1 VAVDAIE
8 MRARIGR
15 ALPRSAELNP
25 VERGLLAAAFIALV
39 VLLLI
44 SSAKALLGF
53 GVAADPVIRDGVGS
67 VIALLVSAIVCL
79 RPLRVHPH
87 RRSFALL
94 AAGVTAYAAGNLV
107 WTAWLSRMTHP
118 PVPSISDL
126 LWLSFYPLTAAGIV
140 GITGIRGRNRPPAG
154 VWLDGIVAGGGLAA
168 IGAAIIVPGVL
179 SGHGSAATLAMALT
193 YPIGDLLLVGLVVGI
208 IALRGWRIDR
218 GWAALGTAFALL
230 AAADFLDA
238 VQATGTAG
246 RPSAATHLIYLLA
259 VSLLA
264 FVAWQVPPSRP
275 EPKFASWSVLLV
287 PSGFMLA
294 ALGLLLFDHVHRL
307 TALPF
312 ALATVTMLA
321 AIGRMMVAF
330 RDARGLAEARRL
342 AGTDDLTTLP
352 NRRRFMALTEEAIAA
367 SQTSGRGLAVLM
379 LDLDNFKQL
388 NDTLGHHAGDELLRK
403 IGPRLQHALRHL
415 HTVGRLGGDEFAVLV
430 HPAPGEEAIVRIAQD
445 ILGALREPFTVSEL
459 SLRVTGSLGIAL
471 FPDHAR
477 DAAELMR
484 HADIAMY
491 QAKTSRDRYD
501 FYAHERDTHSLER
514 LSIAAELAAALS
526 SGGIEVHYQPKADAR
541 TRRIVGV
548 EALARWRRADG
559 RLAPP
564 SEFVGPAEHAGLSR
578 ELTRRVVELALGQ
591 LRRWRDEG
599 HELQMAVNT
608 TVADLLDATFPDEIQ
623 AALARHGLPA
633 EALVLEV
640 TESSVLADPDRIGA
654 VMQRLC
660 ELGVELSLDDFGT
673 GYSSLAHL
681 KALPVGELKID
692 RSFVSRMCSD
702 ATDSAIVYALIQLAR
717 KLNIRLVAEG
727 VEDRWTWDAL
737 RVLDCD
743 LIQGYLI
750 SRPLPAAEL
759 ASQLE
764 SQRRQRLSSGIA
776 HRHDQLNSQRRSI
789 DRARVAV

>member
-1 VAVDAIE
+1 
-8 MRARIGR
+8 
-15 ALPRSAELNP
+15 
-25 VERGLLAAAFIALV
+25 LLASAFVALG
-39 VLLLI
+39 VLLI
-44 SSAKALLGF
+44 VTAASALLGV
-53 GVAADPVIRDGVGS
+53 GGDAGDPVVRDWVSSAIG
-67 VIALLVSAIVCL
+67 ILVAGIVCL
-79 RPLRVHPH
+79 RPLRIPIR
-87 RRSFALL
+87 RRSFALV
-94 AAGVTAYAAGNLV
+94 AAGVTAYSAGNVV
-107 WTAWLSRMTHP
+107 WTVWLSHVSGP
-118 PVPSISDL
+118 PVPSVSDL
-126 LWLSFYPLTAAGIV
+126 LWLSFYPLMAAGIV
-140 GITGIRGRNRPPAG
+140 GLTGIRGRNRPPAG

-168 IGAAIIVPGVL
+168 IGAAVIVPSVL
-179 SGHGSAATLAMALT
+179 SGHGSPATLAMELT

-208 IALRGWRIDR
+208 IALRSWRIDR
-218 GWAALGTAFALL
+218 GWAGLGVAFSLL
-230 AAADFLDA
+230 AAADFLYA
-238 VQATGTAG
+238 VQGAGTAG
-246 RPSAATHLIYLLA
+246 HPSAVTNLTYLLA
-259 VSLLA
+259 LSALA

-275 EPKFASWSVLLV
+275 EPKFASWTVLLV
-287 PSGFMLA
+287 PSGFMFA
-294 ALGLLLFDHVHRL
+294 ALALLLFDHLHRL
-307 TALPF
+307 AALPF
-312 ALATVTMLA
+312 ALAMVTMLA
-321 AIGRMMVAF
+321 AIGRMVVAF

-342 AGTDDLTTLP
+342 AGTDDLTALP

-367 SQTSGRGLAVLM
+367 SRASGRGLAVLM

-430 HPAPGEEAIVRIAQD
+430 YPAPGEAAIVQIAQD

-459 SLRVTGSLGIAL
+459 SLRVTGSLGIAE
-471 FPDHAR
+471 FPDYAR
-477 DAAELMR
+477 DADELMR

-514 LSIAAELAAALS
+514 LALAAELAAALS
-526 SGGIEVHYQPKADAR
+526 SDAIEVHYQPKAEAR

-578 ELTRRVVELALGQ
+578 ELTRRVVELALAQ
-591 LRRWRDEG
+591 VRSWRDAG
-599 HELQMAVNT
+599 YELQMAVNT
-608 TVADLLDATFPDEIQ
+608 TVADLLDVTFPDEIE

-673 GYSSLAHL
+673 GYSSMAHL
-681 KALPVGELKID
+681 KALPVRELKID

-702 ATDSAIVYALIQLAR
+702 ATDAAIVYALIQLAR
-717 KLNIRLVAEG
+717 KLDIRLVAEG
-727 VEDRWTWDAL
+727 VEDRWTLDAL

-750 SRPLPAAEL
+750 SRPLPAADIE
-759 ASQLE
+759 SQLE
-764 SQRRQRLSSGIA
+764 SQRRQRLSAGIA
-776 HRHDQLNSQRRSI
+776 SRHDQLNSQRRSI
-789 DRARVAV
+789 DRARIAV

>member
-1 VAVDAIE
+1 

-15 ALPRSAELNP
+15 ALPRSADLNP
-25 VERGLLAAAFIALV
+25 AERGLLAAAFLALG
-39 VLLLI
+39 VLLI
-44 SSAKALLGF
+44 VAAANALLGV
-53 GVAADPVIRDGVGS
+53 GGAGADPGMDDWLTWAIGTLV
-67 VIALLVSAIVCL
+67 ALIVCL
-79 RPLRVHPH
+79 RPLRIHVR
-87 RRSFALL
+87 RRSFALV
-94 AAGVTAYAAGNLV
+94 AAGVTAYSIGDLV
-107 WTAWLSRMTHP
+107 WATWLSRLAHP
-118 PVPSISDL
+118 PVPSISDV
-126 LWLSFYPLTAAGIV
+126 LWLAFYPLAAAGIV
-140 GITGIRGRNRPPAG
+140 GLTGIRGRNRPPAG

-168 IGAAIIVPGVL
+168 IGAAIIVPTVL
-179 SGHGSAATLAMALT
+179 SRHGSAPTLAMDLT
-193 YPIGDLLLVGLVVGI
+193 FPVGDLLLVGLVVGI

-218 GWAALGTAFALL
+218 GWAGLGAAFVLL
-230 AAADFLDA
+230 AAADLLDA
-238 VQATGTAG
+238 VQATGSAG
-246 RPSAATHLIYLLA
+246 RPSAMTNLTYLLA
-259 VSLLA
+259 LSALA
-264 FVAWQVPPSRP
+264 FAAWQVPPSRP

-287 PSGFMLA
+287 PSGFMFA
-294 ALGLLLFDHVHRL
+294 ALALLLFDHVHRL
-307 TALPF
+307 SALPF
-312 ALATVTMLA
+312 SLATVTMLA
-321 AIGRMMVAF
+321 AIGRMVVAF

-342 AGTDDLTTLP
+342 AGTDDLTALP

-367 SQTSGRGLAVLM
+367 SEASGRGLAVLM

-403 IGPRLQHALRHL
+403 IGPRLTHALRHL

-430 HPAPGEEAIVRIAQD
+430 YPAPGEAAIVEVAQA

-459 SLRVTGSLGIAL
+459 SLRVTGSLGIAT

-514 LSIAAELAAALS
+514 LSLAAELAAALS
-526 SGGIEVHYQPKADAR
+526 GDGIEVHYQPKADAR

-548 EALARWRRADG
+548 EALVRWRRADG

-578 ELTRRVVELALGQ
+578 ELTRRVIELALAQ
-591 LRRWRDEG
+591 ARRWRDAG
-599 HELQMAVNT
+599 YELQMAVNT
-608 TVADLLDATFPDEIQ
+608 TVADLLDTTFPDEVW
-623 AALARHGLPA
+623 AALNRHGVPA
-633 EALVLEV
+633 EALILEV
-640 TESSVLADPDRIGA
+640 TESSVLADPDRISA

-673 GYSSLAHL
+673 GYSSMAHL

-702 ATDSAIVYALIQLAR
+702 TTDSAIVYALIQLAR
-717 KLNIRLVAEG
+717 KLDIRLVAEG

-750 SRPLPAAEL
+750 SRPLPAADIE
-759 ASQLE
+759 AQLE
-764 SQRRQRLSSGIA
+764 SQSRQWLSTGLA

-789 DRARVAV
+789 DRARIAV

>member
-1 VAVDAIE
+1 

-15 ALPRSAELNP
+15 ALPRSAELTS
-25 VERGLLAAAFIALV
+25 VERWSLAAAFV
-39 VLLLI
+39 VLGVLLAI
-44 SSAKALLGF
+44 TAAAAVLGIDR
-53 GVAADPVIRDGVGS
+53 GGPAIRDWVSPAVG
-67 VIALLVSAIVCL
+67 ILVAAIVCL
-79 RPLRVHPH
+79 RPLRIHMR
-87 RRSFALL
+87 RRSFALV
-94 AAGVTAYAAGNLV
+94 AAGVTSYSAGNVV
-107 WTAWLSRMTHP
+107 WTVWLSHATNP
-118 PVPSISDL
+118 SVPSISDL
-126 LWLSFYPLTAAGIV
+126 LRLSFYPLVAAGIV
-140 GITGIRGRNRPPAG
+140 GVTGIRGRNRPPMG

-168 IGAAIIVPGVL
+168 IGAAIIVPSVL
-179 SGHGSAATLAMALT
+179 SGHASAATLAMELT
-193 YPIGDLLLVGLVVGI
+193 YPIGDLLLIGLVVGI

-218 GWAALGTAFALL
+218 GWAGLGAAFALL
-230 AAADFLDA
+230 ATADFLYA
-238 VQATGTAG
+238 VQAGTPG
-246 RPSAATHLIYLLA
+246 RPSAVTNLTYLLA
-259 VSLLA
+259 LSALA
-264 FVAWQVPPSRP
+264 FTVWQVPPSRP

-287 PSGFMLA
+287 PSGFMFA

-307 TALPF
+307 KALPF
-312 ALATVTMLA
+312 ALATVTMVA
-321 AIGRMMVAF
+321 AIGRMVVAF

-342 AGTDDLTTLP
+342 AGTDDLTALP

-367 SQTSGRGLAVLM
+367 SESSGRGLAVLM

-388 NDTLGHHAGDELLRK
+388 NDTLGHHAGDQLLRK
-403 IGPRLQHALRHL
+403 IGPRLTHALRHM
-415 HTVGRLGGDEFAVLV
+415 HTIGRLGGDEFAVLV
-430 HPAPGEEAIVRIAQD
+430 YPAPGEEAIVEIAQD
-445 ILGALREPFTVSEL
+445 ILGALRAPFTVSEL
-459 SLRVTGSLGIAL
+459 SLRVTGSLGIAT

-514 LSIAAELAAALS
+514 LAIAAELAAALS
-526 SGGIEVHYQPKADAR
+526 SDAIEVHYQPKADAR

-578 ELTRRVVELALGQ
+578 ELTRRVVELALAQ
-591 LRRWRDEG
+591 VRQWRDAG
-599 HELQMAVNT
+599 FELQMAVNT
-608 TVADLLDATFPDEIQ
+608 TVADLLDVTFPDEIE
-623 AALARHGLPA
+623 AALARHGVPA

-640 TESSVLADPDRIGA
+640 TESSVLADPDRISG

-702 ATDSAIVYALIQLAR
+702 ATDAAIVYALIQLAR
-717 KLNIRLVAEG
+717 KLDIRLVAEG
-727 VEDRWTWDAL
+727 VEDRWTLDAL

-743 LIQGYLI
+743 IIQGFLI
-750 SRPLPAAEL
+750 SRPLPAADIE
-759 ASQLE
+759 SQLE
-764 SQRRQRLSSGIA
+764 SQRRQRLSAGMV

-789 DRARVAV
+789 DRARIAV

>member
-1 VAVDAIE
+1 

-15 ALPRSAELNP
+15 ALPRSAELKP
-25 VERGLLAAAFIALV
+25 AERGLLAAAFVALG
-39 VLLLI
+39 VLLI
-44 SSAKALLGF
+44 VTAANALLGA
-53 GVAADPVIRDGVGS
+53 GGAAGDPVIRDWLSSSIG
-67 VIALLVSAIVCL
+67 ILVAGIICL
-79 RPLRVHPH
+79 RPLRIHTC
-87 RRSFALL
+87 RRSFSLV
-94 AAGVTAYAAGNLV
+94 AAAVAAYCAGDVV
-107 WTAWLSRMTHP
+107 WTTWLSHVASP
-118 PVPSISDL
+118 SVPSVSDV
-126 LWLSFYPLTAAGIV
+126 LWLVFYPLVAAGIV
-140 GITGIRGRNRPPAG
+140 GLTGIRGRNRPPAG

-168 IGAAIIVPGVL
+168 IGSAVIVPSVL
-179 SGHGSAATLAMALT
+179 SGHGSPATLAMELT

-218 GWAALGTAFALL
+218 GWAGLGLSFSLL
-230 AAADFLDA
+230 AAADFLYA
-238 VQATGTAG
+238 IQGTGTAG
-246 RPSAATHLIYLLA
+246 RPSAVANLTDLLA
-259 VSLLA
+259 LSALA

-287 PSGFMLA
+287 PSGFMFA
-294 ALGLLLFDHVHRL
+294 ALGLLLLDHLHRL
-307 TALPF
+307 SALPF
-312 ALATVTMLA
+312 GLATVTMLA
-321 AIGRMMVAF
+321 AMSRMIVAF

-342 AGTDDLTTLP
+342 AGTDDLTALP

-367 SQTSGRGLAVLM
+367 SQASGRGLAVLM

-403 IGPRLQHALRHL
+403 IGPRLQHALRQL

-430 HPAPGEEAIVRIAQD
+430 YPAPGEDAIVAIAQD
-445 ILGALREPFTVSEL
+445 IVGALREPFTVSEL
-459 SLRVTGSLGIAL
+459 SLRVTGSLGIAT

-491 QAKTSRDRYD
+491 QAKTSRDRYE
-501 FYAHERDTHSLER
+501 FYAHERNTHSLER
-514 LSIAAELAAALS
+514 LALAAELAAALS
-526 SGGIEVHYQPKADAR
+526 SDAIEVHYQPKADAR

-578 ELTRRVVELALGQ
+578 ELTRRVVELALAQ
-591 LRRWRDEG
+591 VRRWRDAG
-599 HELQMAVNT
+599 YDLQMAVNT
-608 TVADLLDATFPDEIQ
+608 TVADLLDVTFPDEIE
-623 AALARHGLPA
+623 AALARHGVPA

-681 KALPVGELKID
+681 KALPVRELKID

-717 KLNIRLVAEG
+717 KLDIRLVAEG
-727 VEDRWTWDAL
+727 VEDRWTLDAL

-750 SRPLPAAEL
+750 SRPLPAAEIE
-759 ASQLE
+759 SQLE

-789 DRARVAV
+789 DRARIAV

>member
-1 VAVDAIE
+1 

-15 ALPRSAELNP
+15 ALPRSAELKP
-25 VERGLLAAAFIALV
+25 AERGLLAAAFVAV
-39 VLLLI
+39 GVLLI
-44 SSAKALLGF
+44 VTAANALLGV
-53 GVAADPVIRDGVGS
+53 GGAAADPVIRDWMS
-67 VIALLVSAIVCL
+67 SAIAILVAGIVCL
-79 RPLRVHPH
+79 RPLRIHTR
-87 RRSFALL
+87 RRSFTLV
-94 AAGVTAYAAGNLV
+94 AAGVTAYSAGNVV
-107 WTAWLSRMTHP
+107 WATWLSHVANP
-118 PVPSISDL
+118 PVPSVSDL
-126 LWLSFYPLTAAGIV
+126 LWLIFYPLVAAGIV
-140 GITGIRGRNRPPAG
+140 GLTGIRGRNRPPAG

-168 IGAAIIVPGVL
+168 IGAAIIVPSVL
-179 SGHGSAATLAMALT
+179 SGHGSAATLAMELT
-193 YPIGDLLLVGLVVGI
+193 FPIGDLLLVGLVVGI
-208 IALRGWRIDR
+208 IALRSWRIDR
-218 GWAALGTAFALL
+218 GWAGLGAAFTLL
-230 AAADFLDA
+230 AAADFLYA

-246 RPSAATHLIYLLA
+246 RPSAVTNLTYLLA
-259 VSLLA
+259 LSALA

-275 EPKFASWSVLLV
+275 EPRFASWSVLFV
-287 PSGFMLA
+287 PSGFMFA

-321 AIGRMMVAF
+321 AIGRMVVAF

-342 AGTDDLTTLP
+342 AGTDDLTSLP
-352 NRRRFMALTEEAIAA
+352 NRRHFMALTEEAIAA
-367 SQTSGRGLAVLM
+367 SEASGRGLAVLM

-430 HPAPGEEAIVRIAQD
+430 YPVPGEAAIVQIAQD
-445 ILGALREPFTVSEL
+445 ILGALRAPFTVSEL
-459 SLRVTGSLGIAL
+459 SLRVTGSLGIAT

-477 DAAELMR
+477 DADELMR

-514 LSIAAELAAALS
+514 LALATELAAALS
-526 SGGIEVHYQPKADAR
+526 SDAIEVHYQPKADAR
-541 TRRIVGV
+541 TRCIVGV

-578 ELTRRVVELALGQ
+578 ELTRRVVELALAQ
-591 LRRWRDEG
+591 VREWRDAG
-599 HELQMAVNT
+599 YELQMAVNT
-608 TVADLLDATFPDEIQ
+608 TVADLLDLTFPDEIE

-702 ATDSAIVYALIQLAR
+702 TTDAAIVYALIQLAR
-717 KLNIRLVAEG
+717 KLDIRLVAEG
-727 VEDRWTWDAL
+727 VEDRWTLDAL
-737 RVLDCD
+737 RVLECD

-750 SRPLPAAEL
+750 SRPLPAADIE
-759 ASQLE
+759 SQLE
-764 SQRRQRLSSGIA
+764 SQRRQRLSSSIV

-789 DRARVAV
+789 DRARIAV

>member
-1 VAVDAIE
+1 

-15 ALPRSAELNP
+15 ALPRSAELTP
-25 VERGLLAAAFIALV
+25 AERGLLAAAFVALG
-39 VLLLI
+39 VLLI
-44 SSAKALLGF
+44 VTAANALLGR
-53 GVAADPVIRDGVGS
+53 GAGDPVIGDWVS
-67 VIALLVSAIVCL
+67 SAIGILAAAIICL
-79 RPLRVHPH
+79 RPLRIHTC
-87 RRSFALL
+87 RRSFALV
-94 AAGVTAYAAGNLV
+94 AAGVTAYSAGNV
-107 WTAWLSRMTHP
+107 MWTTWLSHAANP
-118 PVPSISDL
+118 SVPSVSDL
-126 LWLSFYPLTAAGIV
+126 LWLAFYPLVAAGIV
-140 GITGIRGRNRPPAG
+140 GLTGIRGRNRPPAG

-168 IGAAIIVPGVL
+168 IGAAIIVPSVL
-179 SGHGSAATLAMALT
+179 SGHGSAATLAMELT

-218 GWAALGTAFALL
+218 GWAGLGAAFALL
-230 AAADFLDA
+230 AAADFLYA
-238 VQATGTAG
+238 IQGTGTAG
-246 RPSAATHLIYLLA
+246 RPSAAANLTYLLA
-259 VSLLA
+259 LSALA

-287 PSGFMLA
+287 PSGFMFA
-294 ALGLLLFDHVHRL
+294 ALGLLLLDHVHRL
-307 TALPF
+307 SALPF
-312 ALATVTMLA
+312 GLATVTMLA
-321 AIGRMMVAF
+321 AIGRMIVAF

-342 AGTDDLTTLP
+342 AGTDDLTSLP

-367 SQTSGRGLAVLM
+367 SEASGRGLAVLM

-388 NDTLGHHAGDELLRK
+388 NDTLGHHAGDQLLRK

-430 HPAPGEEAIVRIAQD
+430 YPAPGEDAIVAIAQD

-459 SLRVTGSLGIAL
+459 SLRVTGSLGIAT

-501 FYAHERDTHSLER
+501 FYARERDTHSLER
-514 LSIAAELAAALS
+514 LALAAELAAALS
-526 SGGIEVHYQPKADAR
+526 SNAIEVHYQPKADAR

-578 ELTRRVVELALGQ
+578 ELTRRVVELALAQ
-591 LRRWRDEG
+591 VRRWRDAG
-599 HELQMAVNT
+599 YDLQMAVNT
-608 TVADLLDATFPDEIQ
+608 TVADLLDTTFPDEIE

-702 ATDSAIVYALIQLAR
+702 ATDAAIVYALIQLAR
-717 KLNIRLVAEG
+717 KLDIRLVAEG
-727 VEDRWTWDAL
+727 VEDRWTLDAL

-750 SRPLPAAEL
+750 SRPLPAPEIE
-759 ASQLE
+759 SQLE
-764 SQRRQRLSSGIA
+764 SQRRQRLSSGIV

-789 DRARVAV
+789 DRARIAV

>member
-1 VAVDAIE
+1 

-15 ALPRSAELNP
+15 ALPRSAELTP
-25 VERGLLAAAFIALV
+25 AERGLLAAAFVALG
-39 VLLLI
+39 VLLILT
-44 SSAKALLGF
+44 AANALLG
-53 GVAADPVIRDGVGS
+53 AADPAIRDWLS
-67 VIALLVSAIVCL
+67 SSIAILVAAIICL
-79 RPLRVHPH
+79 RPLRIHTC
-87 RRSFALL
+87 RRSFSLV
-94 AAGVTAYAAGNLV
+94 AAGVTAYCAGNV
-107 WTAWLSRMTHP
+107 VSATWLSHVASR
-118 PVPSISDL
+118 PVPSASDL
-126 LWLSFYPLTAAGIV
+126 LWLAFYPLVAAGIV
-140 GITGIRGRNRPPAG
+140 GLTGIRGRNRPPAG

-168 IGAAIIVPGVL
+168 IGAAVIVPSVL
-179 SGHGSAATLAMALT
+179 SAHGSAATLAMDLT

-218 GWAALGTAFALL
+218 GWAGLGAAFALL
-230 AAADFLDA
+230 AAADFLYA
-238 VQATGTAG
+238 IQGTGAAG
-246 RPSAATHLIYLLA
+246 RPSAVANLTYLLA
-259 VSLLA
+259 LSAVA
-264 FVAWQVPPSRP
+264 FVAWQAPPSRP

-287 PSGFMLA
+287 PSGFMFA
-294 ALGLLLFDHVHRL
+294 ALGLLLLDHLHRL
-307 TALPF
+307 SALPF
-312 ALATVTMLA
+312 GLATVTMLA
-321 AIGRMMVAF
+321 AMSRMIVAF

-342 AGTDDLTTLP
+342 AGTDDLTALP

-367 SQTSGRGLAVLM
+367 SEASGRGLVVLM

-415 HTVGRLGGDEFAVLV
+415 HTVGRLGGDEFAVLLY
-430 HPAPGEEAIVRIAQD
+430 PAPGEDAIVAIAQD
-445 ILGALREPFTVSEL
+445 IVGALREPFTVSEL
-459 SLRVTGSLGIAL
+459 SLRVTGSLGIAT

-501 FYAHERDTHSLER
+501 FYAHERNTHSLER
-514 LSIAAELAAALS
+514 LALAAELAVALS
-526 SGGIEVHYQPKADAR
+526 SDAIEVHYQPKADAR

-578 ELTRRVVELALGQ
+578 ELTRRVVEIALAQ
-591 LRRWRDEG
+591 VRAWRDAG
-599 HELQMAVNT
+599 YDLQMAVNT
-608 TVADLLDATFPDEIQ
+608 TVADLLDVTFPDEIE

-692 RSFVSRMCSD
+692 RSFVSRMCTD

-717 KLNIRLVAEG
+717 KLDIRLVAEG
-727 VEDRWTWDAL
+727 VEDRWTLDAL

-743 LIQGYLI
+743 LIQGFLI
-750 SRPLPAAEL
+750 SRPLPAADIE
-759 ASQLE
+759 SQLE

-789 DRARVAV
+789 DRARIAV

>member
-1 VAVDAIE
+1 

-25 VERGLLAAAFIALV
+25 AERGLLAAAFVALG
-39 VLLLI
+39 VLLILT
-44 SSAKALLGF
+44 AVNALLGV
-53 GVAADPVIRDGVGS
+53 GGHAAGPVIRDWVSSAIG
-67 VIALLVSAIVCL
+67 ILVAAIVCL
-79 RPLRVHPH
+79 RPLRVHAR
-87 RRSFALL
+87 RRSFALV
-94 AAGVTAYAAGNLV
+94 AAGVSAYCAGNVV
-107 WTAWLSRMTHP
+107 WTVWLSHVSDP
-118 PVPSISDL
+118 PVPSVSDL
-126 LWLSFYPLTAAGIV
+126 LRLSFYPLVAAGIV
-140 GITGIRGRNRPPAG
+140 GLTGIRGRNRPPAG

-168 IGAAIIVPGVL
+168 IGAAVIVPSVL
-179 SGHGSAATLAMALT
+179 SGRGSAATLAMELT

-208 IALRGWRIDR
+208 IALRSWRIDR
-218 GWAALGTAFALL
+218 GWASLGAAFALL
-230 AAADFLDA
+230 AGADFLYA
-238 VQATGTAG
+238 VQSAGTAG
-246 RPSAATHLIYLLA
+246 RPGAVTNLIYLLA
-259 VSLLA
+259 LSSLA

-287 PSGFMLA
+287 PSGFMFA
-294 ALGLLLFDHVHRL
+294 ALALLLFDHVHRL
-307 TALPF
+307 AVLPF

-321 AIGRMMVAF
+321 AIGRMVVAF

-342 AGTDDLTTLP
+342 AGTDDLTALP

-367 SQTSGRGLAVLM
+367 SRASGRGLAVLM

-430 HPAPGEEAIVRIAQD
+430 YPAPGETVIVQIAQD

-459 SLRVTGSLGIAL
+459 SLRVTGSLGIAE

-477 DAAELMR
+477 DADELMR

-514 LSIAAELAAALS
+514 LALAAELAAALS
-526 SGGIEVHYQPKADAR
+526 SDAIEVHYQPKADAR

-578 ELTRRVVELALGQ
+578 ELTRRVVELALAQ
-591 LRRWRDEG
+591 VRSWRDAG
-599 HELQMAVNT
+599 YELQMAVNT
-608 TVADLLDATFPDEIQ
+608 TVADLLDITFPDEIE

-654 VMQRLC
+654 VMRRLC

-673 GYSSLAHL
+673 GYSSMAHL
-681 KALPVGELKID
+681 KALPVRELKID

-702 ATDSAIVYALIQLAR
+702 ATDAAIVYALIQLAR
-717 KLNIRLVAEG
+717 KLDIRLVAEG
-727 VEDRWTWDAL
+727 VEDRWTLDAL

-743 LIQGYLI
+743 LIQGFLI
-750 SRPLPAAEL
+750 SRPLPAADIE
-759 ASQLE
+759 SQLE

-789 DRARVAV
+789 DRARIAV

>member
-1 VAVDAIE
+1 

-15 ALPRSAELNP
+15 ALPRSAELTP
-25 VERGLLAAAFIALV
+25 AERGLLAAAFVALG
-39 VLLLI
+39 VLLILT
-44 SSAKALLGF
+44 AANALLGA
-53 GVAADPVIRDGVGS
+53 GAGAGDPVIRDWVS
-67 VIALLVSAIVCL
+67 SAIGILAAAIICL
-79 RPLRVHPH
+79 RPLRIHTC
-87 RRSFALL
+87 RRSFALV
-94 AAGVTAYAAGNLV
+94 AAGVTAYSAGNV
-107 WTAWLSRMTHP
+107 MWTTWLSHAANP
-118 PVPSISDL
+118 SVPSVSDL
-126 LWLSFYPLTAAGIV
+126 LWLAFYPLVAAGIV
-140 GITGIRGRNRPPAG
+140 GLTGIRGPNRPPAG

-168 IGAAIIVPGVL
+168 IGAAIIVPSVL
-179 SGHGSAATLAMALT
+179 SGHGSAATLAMKLT

-218 GWAALGTAFALL
+218 GWAGLGAAFALL
-230 AAADFLDA
+230 AAADFLYA
-238 VQATGTAG
+238 IQGTGTAG
-246 RPSAATHLIYLLA
+246 RPSAAANLTYLLA
-259 VSLLA
+259 LSALA

-287 PSGFMLA
+287 PSGFMFA
-294 ALGLLLFDHVHRL
+294 ALGLLLLDHVHRL
-307 TALPF
+307 SALPF
-312 ALATVTMLA
+312 GLATVTMLA
-321 AIGRMMVAF
+321 AIGRMIVAF

-342 AGTDDLTTLP
+342 AGTDDLTSLP

-367 SQTSGRGLAVLM
+367 SEASGRGLAVLM

-388 NDTLGHHAGDELLRK
+388 NDTLGHHAGDQLLRK

-430 HPAPGEEAIVRIAQD
+430 YPAPGEDAIVAIAQD

-459 SLRVTGSLGIAL
+459 SLRVTGSLGIAT

-501 FYAHERDTHSLER
+501 FYARERDTHSLER
-514 LSIAAELAAALS
+514 LALAAELAAALS
-526 SGGIEVHYQPKADAR
+526 SNAIEVHYQPKADAR

-578 ELTRRVVELALGQ
+578 ELTRRVVELALAQ
-591 LRRWRDEG
+591 LRRWRDAG
-599 HELQMAVNT
+599 YDLQMAVNT
-608 TVADLLDATFPDEIQ
+608 TVADLLDTTFPDEIE

-702 ATDSAIVYALIQLAR
+702 ATDAAIVYALIQLAR
-717 KLNIRLVAEG
+717 KLDIRLVAEG
-727 VEDRWTWDAL
+727 VEDRWTLDAL

-750 SRPLPAAEL
+750 SRPLPAPEIE
-759 ASQLE
+759 SQLE

-789 DRARVAV
+789 DRARIAV

>member
-1 VAVDAIE
+1 

-15 ALPRSAELNP
+15 ALPRSADLNP
-25 VERGLLAAAFIALV
+25 AESGLLAAAFLALAVLLV
-39 VLLLI
+39 V
-44 SSAKALLGF
+44 
-53 GVAADPVIRDGVGS
+53 VAASALGAGGAAAPVMRDWSSWAIS
-67 VIALLVSAIVCL
+67 VIVVFIVCL
-79 RPLRVHPH
+79 RPLRIHAV
-87 RRSFALL
+87 RRSFALV
-94 AAGVTAYAAGNLV
+94 AVAVTAYSAGDML
-107 WTAWLSRMTHP
+107 WTTWLSHMAGP
-118 PVPSISDL
+118 SVPSISDF
-126 LWLSFYPLTAAGIV
+126 LWLAFYPLVAAGIV
-140 GITGIRGRNRPPAG
+140 GLTGIRGRNRPPAG
-154 VWLDGIVAGGGLAA
+154 VWLDAIVAGGGLAA
-168 IGAAIIVPGVL
+168 IGAAIIVPTVL
-179 SGHGSAATLAMALT
+179 SGHGSAPTLAMELT
-193 YPIGDLLLVGLVVGI
+193 FPIGDLLLVGLVVGI
-208 IALRGWRIDR
+208 VALRGWRFDR
-218 GWAALGTAFALL
+218 GWAGLGAAFALL

-238 VQATGTAG
+238 VQAAGTAG
-246 RPSAATHLIYLLA
+246 RPSDVTNLTYLLA
-259 VSLLA
+259 LSAIA

-287 PSGFMLA
+287 PSGFMFA
-294 ALGLLLFDHVHRL
+294 ALGLLLIDHVQRL
-307 TALPF
+307 SPLPF
-312 ALATVTMLA
+312 SLATVTMLA
-321 AIGRMMVAF
+321 AIGRMVVAF

-342 AGTDDLTTLP
+342 AGTDDLTALP
-352 NRRRFMALTEEAIAA
+352 NRRRFMALTDDAIAA
-367 SQTSGRGLAVLM
+367 SGASGRGLAVLM

-415 HTVGRLGGDEFAVLV
+415 HAVGRLGGDEFAILLY
-430 HPAPGEEAIVRIAQD
+430 PAPDEAAIVQIAQA

-459 SLRVTGSLGIAL
+459 SLRVTGSLGIAT

-491 QAKTSRDRYD
+491 QAKTSRDRYE

-514 LSIAAELAAALS
+514 LSLAGELAAALS
-526 SGGIEVHYQPKADAR
+526 GDGIEVHYQPKADAR

-548 EALARWRRADG
+548 EALVRWRRADG

-578 ELTRRVVELALGQ
+578 ELTRRVVELALAQVRG
-591 LRRWRDEG
+591 WHDAG
-599 HELQMAVNT
+599 YELQMAINT
-608 TVADLLDATFPDEIQ
+608 TVADLLDATFPDEIA
-623 AALARHGLPA
+623 AALARHGVPA

-640 TESSVLADPDRIGA
+640 TESSVLADPERISA
-654 VMQRLC
+654 VMTRLRA
-660 ELGVELSLDDFGT
+660 LGVELSLDDFGT
-673 GYSSLAHL
+673 GYSSMAHL
-681 KALPVGELKID
+681 KALPVCELKID

-702 ATDSAIVYALIQLAR
+702 STDAAIVYALIQLAR

-743 LIQGYLI
+743 LVQGFLI
-750 SRPLPAAEL
+750 SRPLPAPEIEL
-759 ASQLE
+759 QLE

-776 HRHDQLNSQRRSI
+776 YRHDQLNSQRRSI

>member
-1 VAVDAIE
+1 

-15 ALPRSAELNP
+15 ALPRSADLKP
-25 VERGLLAAAFIALV
+25 AERGLLAAAFVALA
-39 VLLLI
+39 VLLI
-44 SSAKALLGF
+44 VAAANALLGA
-53 GVAADPVIRDGVGS
+53 GGDAGPVIRDWASWSIG
-67 VIALLVSAIVCL
+67 ILVVFIVCL
-79 RPLRVHPH
+79 RPLRIGVR
-87 RRSFALL
+87 RRSFAFI
-94 AAGVTAYAAGNLV
+94 AAGVTAYSAGNVL
-107 WTAWLSRMTHP
+107 WTTWLSHLSSP
-118 PVPSISDL
+118 PVPSVCDV
-126 LWLSFYPLTAAGIV
+126 LWLAFYPLVAAGIV
-140 GITGIRGRNRPPAG
+140 GLTGIRGRNRPPAG

-168 IGAAIIVPGVL
+168 IGAAIIVPTVL
-179 SGHGSAATLAMALT
+179 SGHGSAATLGMDLT
-193 YPIGDLLLVGLVVGI
+193 FPTGDLLLVGLVVGI
-208 IALRGWRIDR
+208 VALRGWRIDR
-218 GWAALGTAFALL
+218 GWAGLGAAFALF
-230 AAADFLDA
+230 ATADLLDA

-246 RPSAATHLIYLLA
+246 RPSAVTNLTYLLA
-259 VSLLA
+259 LSALA

-287 PSGFMLA
+287 PSGFMFA
-294 ALGLLLFDHVHRL
+294 ALSLLLLDHVHRL
-307 TALPF
+307 GALPF
-312 ALATVTMLA
+312 SLATVTMLA
-321 AIGRMMVAF
+321 AISRMVVAF

-342 AGTDDLTTLP
+342 AGTDDLTALP
-352 NRRRFMALTEEAIAA
+352 NRRRFMALAEEAIAA
-367 SQTSGRGLAVLM
+367 SEASGRGLAVLM

-403 IGPRLQHALRHL
+403 IGPRLTRALRHM
-415 HTVGRLGGDEFAVLV
+415 HTVGRLGGDEFAILV
-430 HPAPGEEAIVRIAQD
+430 YPATGEAAIVEVAQA

-459 SLRVTGSLGIAL
+459 SLRVTGSLGIAT

-514 LSIAAELAAALS
+514 LSLAAELAAALS
-526 SGGIEVHYQPKADAR
+526 GDGIEVHYQPKADAR

-578 ELTRRVVELALGQ
+578 ELTRRVVELALAQ
-591 LRRWRDEG
+591 ARRWHDAG

-608 TVADLLDATFPDEIQ
+608 TVADLIDVTFPDEIQ
-623 AALARHGLPA
+623 AALARHGVPA

-640 TESSVLADPDRIGA
+640 TESSVLADPDRISA
-654 VMQRLC
+654 VMRRLRD
-660 ELGVELSLDDFGT
+660 LGVELSLDDFGT
-673 GYSSLAHL
+673 GYSSMAHL

-702 ATDSAIVYALIQLAR
+702 ATDAAIVYALIQLAR
-717 KLNIRLVAEG
+717 KLDIRLVAEG

-743 LIQGYLI
+743 LVQGYLI
-750 SRPLPAAEL
+750 SRPLPAAEIE
-759 ASQLE
+759 SQLE
-764 SQRRQRLSSGIA
+764 SQRRQRLSSGLT

-789 DRARVAV
+789 DRARIAV

>member
-1 VAVDAIE
+1 
-8 MRARIGR
+8 
-15 ALPRSAELNP
+15 
-25 VERGLLAAAFIALV
+25 LLAAAFVVLGILLVVTAANALV
-39 VLLLI
+39 
-44 SSAKALLGF
+44 
-53 GVAADPVIRDGVGS
+53 GVGSGGAGPVIRDWVSSAIGV
-67 VIALLVSAIVCL
+67 LVAAIVCL
-79 RPLRVHPH
+79 RPLRIHVH

-94 AAGVTAYAAGNLV
+94 AAGVGAYAAGKVLSTV
-107 WTAWLSRMTHP
+107 WLSQQAGRS
-118 PVPSISDL
+118 VPSVSDV
-126 LWLSFYPLTAAGIV
+126 LWLAFYPLVAAGIV
-140 GITGIRGRNRPPAG
+140 GLTGIRGRNRPPAG

-168 IGAAIIVPGVL
+168 IGAAIVVPSVL
-179 SGHGSAATLAMALT
+179 SGHGRAATLAMELT

-218 GWAALGTAFALL
+218 GWAGLAAAFALL
-230 AAADFLDA
+230 ATADFLYA
-238 VQATGTAG
+238 VQAAGTAG
-246 RPSAATHLIYLLA
+246 RPSAVTNLTYLLA
-259 VSLLA
+259 LAGLA

-287 PSGFMLA
+287 PSGFMFA
-294 ALGLLLFDHVHRL
+294 ALGLLLFDHVRRL
-307 TALPF
+307 SALPF
-312 ALATVTMLA
+312 ALATVTMIA

-342 AGTDDLTTLP
+342 AGTDDLTALP
-352 NRRRFMALTEEAIAA
+352 NRRRFMALTEEALAA
-367 SQTSGRGLAVLM
+367 STASGRGLAVLM

-403 IGPRLQHALRHL
+403 IGPRLQRALRHL

-430 HPAPGEEAIVRIAQD
+430 YPAPAEATIVQIAQD

-459 SLRVTGSLGIAL
+459 SLRVTGSLGIAR

-491 QAKTSRDRYD
+491 QAKASRDRYD

-514 LSIAAELAAALS
+514 LALAAELAAALS
-526 SGGIEVHYQPKADAR
+526 SDAIEVHYQPKADAR

-578 ELTRRVVELALGQ
+578 ELTRRVVELALAQ
-591 LRRWRDEG
+591 ARQWRDAG
-599 HELQMAVNT
+599 HDLQMAVNT
-608 TVADLLDATFPDEIQ
+608 TVADLLDVTFPDEIE
-623 AALARHGLPA
+623 AALARHGVPA

-702 ATDSAIVYALIQLAR
+702 ATDAAIVYALIQLAR
-717 KLNIRLVAEG
+717 KLDIRLVAEG

-750 SRPLPAAEL
+750 SRPRPAADIE
-759 ASQLE
+759 SQLE
-764 SQRRQRLSSGIA
+764 SQRRQRLSSSIA

-789 DRARVAV
+789 DRARIAV